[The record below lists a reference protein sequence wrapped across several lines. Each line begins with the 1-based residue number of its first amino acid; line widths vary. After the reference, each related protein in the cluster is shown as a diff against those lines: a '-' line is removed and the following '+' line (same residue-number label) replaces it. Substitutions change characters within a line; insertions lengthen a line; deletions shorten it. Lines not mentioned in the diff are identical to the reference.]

1 MQNPTGYLSFVKALF
16 SVSLLVFLSVTPA
29 KASKQTLQMQLP
41 VDGQILTLLLEPSRV
56 THSLNVVNN
65 NGVPQAVPVR
75 TYIGK
80 IKGDNNSWVRMTRSV
95 NKIDGVISR
104 YGKRF
109 RFQQRGNRA
118 FKIQSLAHNHDQ
130 RVTLTQNTRTTFTTA
145 MRPVTRVARIGIV
158 VDSNF
163 NARHQ
168 GKGLAYALGLINSVD
183 GIFREEFGLALQVE
197 TAINITDKRH
207 DPLNYGN
214 VTIEKMLRGFRAYR
228 LKTPLIGNDVSLVHL
243 FSGNTPTD
251 APVGLAWI
259 DTACRTD
266 GYDVGISTHYDHD
279 ILLAA
284 HELAHNLG
292 ALHDSDTSCAAST
305 DKVMWPYI
313 SSATTQQFSSCT
325 IASVQQSMAGS
336 CHAMVVNQELA
347 MTTPATNALNNN
359 PPREY
364 PAAMLAV
371 ELPDHN
377 HRRRA
382 AISLH

>member
-1 MQNPTGYLSFVKALF
+1 MKNTTGFHNIVKVLF
-16 SVSLLVFLSVTPA
+16 SISLLVAIAATPA
-29 KASKQTLQMQLP
+29 KAGDQSLQMQLP
-41 VDGQILTLLLEPSRV
+41 VDGQLLTLLLEPSRV
-56 THSLNVVNN
+56 THSLNVVNSK
-65 NGVPQAVPVR
+65 GAPQSVPVR

-80 IKGDNNSWVRMTRSV
+80 IKGDNNSWVRMTRSI

-109 RFQQRGNRA
+109 RFQQSANRP
-118 FKIQSLAHNHDQ
+118 FKIQSLAHNHDA
-130 RVTLTQNTRTTFTTA
+130 RVTLTKNTSNPFTTIKP
-145 MRPVTRVARIGIV
+145 PVTRVARIGIV
-158 VDSNF
+158 VDSKF
-163 NARHQ
+163 NALHHGR
-168 GKGLAYALGLINSVD
+168 GLEYALGIINSVD

-197 TAINITDKRH
+197 TAINITDRRN
-207 DPLNYGN
+207 DPLSFGN
-214 VTIEKMLRGFRAYR
+214 VAIEKMLRGFRNYR
-228 LKTPLIGNDVSLVHL
+228 MKTPLIGNDISMVHL
-243 FSGNTPTD
+243 FSGNTPND

-266 GYDVGISTHYDHD
+266 GYDVGISTHYTHD

-292 ALHDSDTSCAAST
+292 AQHDSDTACAAST

-313 SSATTQQFSSCT
+313 SGATTQQFSSCT
-325 IASVQQSMAGS
+325 VASVQQSMAGS

-359 PPREY
+359 PLQEY
-364 PAAMLAV
+364 PAAMLAA

-377 HRRRA
+377 HNA
-382 AISLH
+382 AIKFR